1 MLRMPHACVR
11 KLKVAG
17 GGHRASCAL
26 ASRRRPSASSYYEST
41 TTKKNLK
48 INCNLILNG
57 DDTRASMHDERLC

>member
-1 MLRMPHACVR
+1 VAVTVR
-11 KLKVAG
+11 VVP
-17 GGHRASCAL
+17 
-26 ASRRRPSASSYYEST
+26 SRRAAGRQSASSYYEST